1 MHLNYFVLKKRKI
14 ELAVISDVHLGTYG
28 CHADELI
35 AYLNSIQPKK
45 LVLNG
50 DIIDI
55 WQFKKR
61 YFPPSHLKV
70 LKKLIGMASKGTE
83 VFYITGN
90 HDEMLRKFTPT
101 SMGNFKILNKLVLNL
116 DGKKAWIFHGDV
128 FDISIQRAKWLAKLG
143 GYGYDLLI
151 LINSFINWCLVKM
164 GREKYSLS
172 KRIKNS
178 VKGAVKYINDFENV
192 AAELAIE
199 NDYDYVI
206 CGHIHQP
213 KKEIFE
219 NNQGKTLYLNSG
231 DWVENLT
238 ALEYSFKRWR
248 IYQYNHDKLLPFFVD
263 EDLKEMDMNEL
274 IASITD
280 TSQIDQIEVHE
291 EESDQLTDDQGPTEN
306 SDGM

>member
-1 MHLNYFVLKKRKI
+1 MQLNYFVLKKRKI

-45 LVLNG
+45 LILNG

-55 WQFKKR
+55 WQFSKR
-61 YFPPSHLKV
+61 YFPASHLKV
-70 LKKLIGMASKGTE
+70 LKKVIGMASKGTE
-83 VFYITGN
+83 VHYITGN
-90 HDEMLRKFTPT
+90 HDEMLRKFAPT
-101 SMGNFKILNKLVLNL
+101 SMGNFKIANKLVLNL

-128 FDISIQRAKWLAKLG
+128 FDISIQKAKWLAKLG

-151 LINSFINWCLVKM
+151 LMNSFVNWWLMKM
-164 GREKYSLS
+164 GKEKYSLS
-172 KRIKNS
+172 KKIKNG
-178 VKGAVKYINDFENV
+178 VKGAVKYINNFERV

-213 KKEIFE
+213 KKEIFQ
-219 NNQGKTLYLNSG
+219 NRHGKTTYLNSG

-248 IYQYNHDKLLPFFVD
+248 VYHYNHDKLSPFFVD

-280 TSQIDQIEVHE
+280 NTEIENMEVHE
-291 EESDQLTDDQGPTEN
+291 EKEESLGEQSASEDR
-306 SDGM
+306 DGV